1 MSQDT
6 PKPDLFMDTVAGK
19 IPISNSIGSAKVWNK
34 DGVPRPDVHRPSL
47 WLWSVFGGLLGL
59 DHFYMRSP
67 WTGIA
72 KMLTF
77 GGFMLWW
84 VWDIVQIM
92 TEADR
97 IVNYGMSAPFD
108 AVTGIAQGMIYDGEE
123 TNYKTNSAF
132 GFWVAFKVLLG
143 FTGISDIFIEKRI
156 WFGLFKMIIFIIAFT
171 CLMGALEWGFFSI
184 IGLAIMGPFAIAVL
198 MMWGSDVSILAVNPL
213 HALKEGLLTPQYAY
227 KTFQGIKNLW
237 KNKDG
242 GYDPGNEA
250 IVDQLDIANGPMGIL
265 PDESIPASV
274 LQNMFNIRHSSESVS
289 ISNQKGGRLAVP
301 KNPFQGLAKGL
312 VPTGP
317 VKGLALTKGLV
328 STGPVKGLAP
338 TKGLVPTGPVKGPV
352 PDTKTDQATGP
363 VPGTKTDQPQEQDS
377 TKKTDQPQQTA
388 DPNQEKPTADPN
400 QEKPTEDPNQEKP
413 TADPNQ
419 ETGSDTKPGIAVS
432 NSIAAVAVKGVEVGV
447 TKVAEIGAQIAEAIA
462 MMISPVGVMQAKMMR
477 AKMEAMAN
485 AGGMIPPAA
494 DGAAAPA
501 DGAAAPAPP
510 AADGAAPPPS
520 APAPPAAEGAAPP
533 PTPAAAPA
541 PPPAAGGA
549 RPQLGGARKQ
559 EELSSESQI
568 MAATV
573 IALIAGGSLK
583 GLVDFLMVE

>member
-6 PKPDLFMDTVAGK
+6 PKQPDLFMDTVAGK

-242 GYDPGNEA
+242 GYDPGNEG

-274 LQNMFNIRHSSESVS
+274 LQNMFDIRHSSESVS
-289 ISNQKGGRLAVP
+289 ISNQKGGRVAVP

-352 PDTKTDQATGP
+352 PDTKPDQATGPVPGTKTDQATGP

-377 TKKTDQPQQTA
+377 TKKTDQPQEPNPNKEISQAQDSTKNT
-388 DPNQEKPTADPN
+388 DPDKETGSDITPDQA
-400 QEKPTEDPNQEKP
+400 
-413 TADPNQ
+413 Q
-419 ETGSDTKPGIAVS
+419 ETGSDTTPGLSVS

-447 TKVAEIGAQIAEAIA
+447 TKVAEYAGNAAEAIA

-485 AGGMIPPAA
+485 AGGMV
-494 DGAAAPA
+494 
-501 DGAAAPAPP
+501 PP
-510 AADGAAPPPS
+510 AADGAAP
-520 APAPPAAEGAAPP
+520 AA
-533 PTPAAAPA
+533 TPAAPA
-541 PPPAAGGA
+541 PAPSPPS
-549 RPQLGGARKQ
+549 PSPSPSLP
-559 EELSSESQI
+559 SSSPPPPSQHHHHHPR
-568 MAATV
+568 AWRHE
-573 IALIAGGSLK
+573 G
-583 GLVDFLMVE
+583 